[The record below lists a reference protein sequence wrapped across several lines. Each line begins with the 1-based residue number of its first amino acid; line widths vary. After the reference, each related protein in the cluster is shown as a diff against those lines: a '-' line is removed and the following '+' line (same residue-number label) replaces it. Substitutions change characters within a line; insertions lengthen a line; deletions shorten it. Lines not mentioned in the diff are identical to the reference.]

1 MRLYAPLIKSVRY
14 KFLRIRINTSYQ
26 TVLKCFDVFA
36 DDLIGDFDRI
46 DVCLYL
52 LVRARFILRLLT
64 PKHKFAL
71 FDLIY
76 KRFIDA
82 PNKKAEG
89 EKHFDFNQDAG
100 FIYSSFLQCYHNDL
114 VGKDRKLHWW
124 SFIALFSGLSDDTKI
139 VQIMS
144 IRSRPLPKPT
154 KFNAEERRQ
163 LMKLKHLYR
172 LELSEGERKQ
182 QFQKGLAKVAIALQG
197 LAQR

>member
-14 KFLRIRINTSYQ
+14 KFLRIRLNTSYQ

-46 DVCLYL
+46 DICLYL
-52 LVRARFILRLLT
+52 LVKARFILRLLT

-76 KRFIDA
+76 KQFIDA

-100 FIYSSFLQCYHNDL
+100 FIYSSFLQ
-114 VGKDRKLHWW
+114 
-124 SFIALFSGLSDDTKI
+124 
-139 VQIMS
+139 
-144 IRSRPLPKPT
+144 
-154 KFNAEERRQ
+154 
-163 LMKLKHLYR
+163 
-172 LELSEGERKQ
+172 
-182 QFQKGLAKVAIALQG
+182 
-197 LAQR
+197 